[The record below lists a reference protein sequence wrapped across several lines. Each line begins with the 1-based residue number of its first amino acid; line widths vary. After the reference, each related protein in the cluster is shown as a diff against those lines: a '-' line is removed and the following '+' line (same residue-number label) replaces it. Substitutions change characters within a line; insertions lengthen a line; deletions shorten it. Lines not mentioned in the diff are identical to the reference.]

1 MKTLDM
7 ESVDITNEEFNL
19 FRTLIYEISGI
30 NLSVEK
36 KILVRSRLAPRLKHY
51 KMSSYYEYYKYIKG
65 DLGGELQVSVDL
77 LTTNETYFFREP
89 KHFDFLCEKVLPQQR
104 GAQLRYW
111 SAASSSGE
119 EAYSLAMTLAEYGRS
134 YDWNVTGTDISTRV
148 VERAKKGH
156 YPLNRLQDMPTE
168 LLHKYCLK
176 GVGSQE
182 GTFVITPEL
191 RRNVNFIHANLKHDQ
206 SALGDFDV
214 IFLRNVLIY
223 FDLKT
228 KQQIV
233 AGILRR
239 LKPKGYLM
247 ISHSENLHGV
257 TDKVVPLQPSVYQK
271 K

>member
-1 MKTLDM
+1 MNSIEISDK
-7 ESVDITNEEFNL
+7 EFSL
-19 FRTLIYEISGI
+19 FRSLIYNISGI
-30 NLSVEK
+30 NFSMEK
-36 KILVRSRLAPRLKHY
+36 KTLVRGRLASRLRHY
-51 KMSSYYEYYKYIKG
+51 KMNSYYQYYNYIEA
-65 DLGGELQVSVDL
+65 DLGGELQVAVDL

-89 KHFDFLCEKVLPQQR
+89 KHFDFLREMVLPQQR

-119 EAYSLAMTLAEYGRS
+119 EAYSLAMTLAEYART
-134 YDWNVTGTDISTRV
+134 YDWSITGTDISTRV
-148 VERAKKGH
+148 LERAKFGH
-156 YPLNRLQDMPTE
+156 YPLDRLQEMPKA

-176 GVGSQE
+176 GVGKHS
-182 GTFVITPEL
+182 GTFIITPEL
-191 RRNVNFIHANLKHDQ
+191 RKKVKFVHANLKNDLTV
-206 SALGDFDV
+206 LGHFDV

-257 TDKVVPLQPSVYQK
+257 TDKLVALQPSIYQK